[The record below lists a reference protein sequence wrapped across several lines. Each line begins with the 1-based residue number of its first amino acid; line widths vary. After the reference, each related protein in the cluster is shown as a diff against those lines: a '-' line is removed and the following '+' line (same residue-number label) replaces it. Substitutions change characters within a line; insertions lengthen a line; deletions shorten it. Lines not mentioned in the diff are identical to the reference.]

1 MWVLSNQ
8 WLILFQFLSFMKYSW
23 MQISIVVFDKSI
35 LLFFLF
41 WMGVNATEQPRLIV
55 VFGSLKVYKCIL
67 TSTIKSY
74 AEKHFLLVFGTCI
87 LIDLFQLYII
97 KNCFLITVKNECSY
111 FLLIFLIVVT
121 LQNLFIIF
129 FSYFPYCFYFAKSF
143 HFAIHMVWKFH
154 CVFSFCY
161 LLSSICISSKLLVSF
176 PTFVPGIFLMFFSV
190 YNISEQCHGIIMC
203 LLLF

>member
-111 FLLIFLIVVT
+111 F
-121 LQNLFIIF
+121 
-129 FSYFPYCFYFAKSF
+129 SYCCYFTKSF
-143 HFAIHMVWKFH
+143 HYFLFL
-154 CVFSFCY
+154 FS
-161 LLSSICISSKLLVSF
+161 L
-176 PTFVPGIFLMFFSV
+176 
-190 YNISEQCHGIIMC
+190 
-203 LLLF
+203 LLLFCKVLSLCHPYGLKISLCF